1 MKDSQYIHIQG
12 WMGTRLGLRAND
24 LICFAVIYGFSM
36 DGKSQFRGD
45 LNYLGDCMFAS
56 KPTVM
61 LALEHLLVCNLIL
74 RQEDVVKGRKRCYY
88 STNVIF
94 DEGKFKVIDEDKKPL
109 VMTTKEPL
117 PITGKEPLPESGKE
131 PLPEYNNKEK
141 YNKKENSV
149 SDDTPKK
156 GATDE
161 LFDKFWEA
169 YGKKVRKEEA
179 IREWAKLS
187 ADNRQKALDAI
198 EAYKESKRYETRYML
213 DPVRYLKRK
222 TWNDDFSTVNRKT
235 FYDPQEGDSDEKQ
248 RFKAWMRKTYPEIE
262 RSDFPISYE
271 DYMMLKEKY
280 GINQL
285 GEQIAYINENII
297 RFIHRDVTW
306 EIDNFLRPN
315 AED

>member
-1 MKDSQYIHIQG
+1 MKDSQYISIQG
-12 WMGTRLGLRAND
+12 WMGKRLGLRGND

-36 DGKSQFRGD
+36 DGESQFKGN
-45 LNYLGDCMFAS
+45 LVYLSECMFAS
-56 KPTVM
+56 QPTAL
-61 LALEHLLVCNLIL
+61 LALNKLLECNLIL
-74 RQEDVVKGRKRCYY
+74 KQDDVVKGKKRCYY
-88 STNVIF
+88 STNVIY
-94 DEGKFKVIDEDKKPL
+94 DEGKFKAIDSTKEPLVMTTKESL

-117 PITGKEPLPESGKE
+117 PK
-131 PLPEYNNKEK
+131 EYNNKE

-149 SDDTPKK
+149 SDDTLKK

-187 ADNRQKALDAI
+187 ADNKQKALDAI

-213 DPVRYLKRK
+213 DPVRYLRRK

-262 RSDFPISYE
+262 RSDFPISYD
-271 DYMMLKEKY
+271 DYIMLKEKY
-280 GINQL
+280 GVNQL
-285 GEQIAYINENII
+285 GEQLAYINENIT

-306 EIDNFLRPN
+306 EIDNFLRSN
-315 AED
+315 EEG

>member
-1 MKDSQYIHIQG
+1 MVEILYWWILKNACNEDMIKDNKVWCYCSSKGFERYLPYMSWQKIRRTLKKVEDGGILVTGNFNKRPTDQTLWYAFSDKGIEILEGYGYDFSKMKNGIFK
-12 WMGTRLGLRAND
+12 NE
-24 LICFAVIYGFSM
+24 
-36 DGKSQFRGD
+36 KSNINKINL
-45 LNYLGDCMFAS
+45 LN
-56 KPTVM
+56 
-61 LALEHLLVCNLIL
+61 I
-74 RQEDVVKGRKRCYY
+74 
-88 STNVIF
+88 
-94 DEGKFKVIDEDKKPL
+94 KKNNI
-109 VMTTKEPL
+109 KE
-117 PITGKEPLPESGKE
+117 
-131 PLPEYNNKEK
+131 
-141 YNKKENSV
+141 ENSV
-149 SDDTPKK
+149 SDDTLKK
-156 GATDE
+156 GAADE

-213 DPVRYLKRK
+213 DPVRYLRRK

-235 FYDPQEGDSDEKQ
+235 FYDPQEGDSDEKK

-285 GEQIAYINENII
+285 GEQIAYINENIT

>member
-1 MKDSQYIHIQG
+1 MKDSQYINIQG

-94 DEGKFKVIDEDKKPL
+94 DEGKFKAIDEDKKPL

-149 SDDTPKK
+149 SDDTLKK
-156 GATDE
+156 GAADE

-213 DPVRYLKRK
+213 DPVRYLRRK

-285 GEQIAYINENII
+285 GEQIAYINENIT
-297 RFIHRDVTW
+297 RFRHRDVTW
-306 EIDNFLRPN
+306 EIDNFLKAN
-315 AED
+315 EEE

>member
-1 MKDSQYIHIQG
+1 MVEILYWWILKNACNEDMIKDNKVWCYCSSKGFERYLPYMSWQKIRRTLKKVEDGGILVTGNFNKRPTDQTLWYAFSDKGIEILEGYGYDFSKMKNGIFK
-12 WMGTRLGLRAND
+12 NE
-24 LICFAVIYGFSM
+24 
-36 DGKSQFRGD
+36 KSNINKINL
-45 LNYLGDCMFAS
+45 LN
-56 KPTVM
+56 
-61 LALEHLLVCNLIL
+61 I
-74 RQEDVVKGRKRCYY
+74 
-88 STNVIF
+88 
-94 DEGKFKVIDEDKKPL
+94 KKNNI
-109 VMTTKEPL
+109 KE
-117 PITGKEPLPESGKE
+117 
-131 PLPEYNNKEK
+131 
-141 YNKKENSV
+141 ENSV
-149 SDDTPKK
+149 SDDTLKK
-156 GATDE
+156 GAADE

-179 IREWAKLS
+179 IREWSKMS

-213 DPVRYLKRK
+213 DPVRYLRRK

-235 FYDPQEGDSDEKQ
+235 FYDPQEGDSDEKK

-285 GEQIAYINENII
+285 GEQIAYINENIT